1 MSDYDLDRLRAAYPA
16 LRDADPPRVTQE
28 RLGAAYERGEP
39 DPTASRPSW
48 LHRTVL
54 RSRGTGLLLIGAVAV
69 SGTAVAATV
78 GGWNPQLGSSN
89 RGERPRAST
98 SAVPAEQLAM
108 LSVLRRSQTDRD
120 RGPIVEQ
127 ALKRMD
133 RSTVDGVHVDAIR
146 VIHQSPRSATILI
159 PAQRT
164 GPDAPNL
171 PDIRSEDVLCLQ
183 TFSYVRPQ
191 TFSNGGKTVRFPGG
205 LQGGGTCGTTE
216 ALRTT
221 GIRTGIG
228 PGRVNTGPIDYVNG
242 PRTHYATVVPDGVA
256 KVTVNLRGKR
266 QVTVPVR
273 DNVYRFS
280 VPGIASEFGTIWY
293 DADGKRIEHRKRPS
307 ANRPAIP

>member
-1 MSDYDLDRLRAAYPA
+1 M
-16 LRDADPPRVTQE
+16 
-28 RLGAAYERGEP
+28 
-39 DPTASRPSW
+39 
-48 LHRTVL
+48 
-54 RSRGTGLLLIGAVAV
+54 
-69 SGTAVAATV
+69 
-78 GGWNPQLGSSN
+78 
-89 RGERPRAST
+89 
-98 SAVPAEQLAM
+98 LA
-108 LSVLRRSQTDRD
+108 VLRRPQTDAD

-146 VIHQSPRSATILI
+146 VIHQSARSATILI

-164 GPDAPNL
+164 GPDEPNL
-171 PDIRSEDVLCLQ
+171 PNIRSEDVLCLQ
-183 TFSYVRPQ
+183 TFSYTRPQ
-191 TFSNGGKTVRFPGG
+191 TFTSGNKTIRLPGG

-228 PGRVNTGPIDYVNG
+228 PGRISNAPIDYVNG

-256 KVTVNLRGKR
+256 KVTVNLRRKR

-280 VPGIASEFGTIWY
+280 VPGIAAEFGTIWY
-293 DADGKRIEHRKRPS
+293 DANGNRIDHSQRP
-307 ANRPAIP
+307 